1 MMQSTG
7 TQPAKAPIVYIGR
20 DALPRLVEF
29 CEGQRFEQCTLVA
42 DHTTYGVIGRRIAE
56 AWTDRR
62 WGVHVTLLNGGP
74 VTADEYQIM
83 QVLLRADQS
92 ERVYLAVGSGTI
104 TDIVRFVGSVTRRRF
119 ISVPTAPSVD
129 AYTSAT
135 AALEIGKWKQ
145 TVPAL
150 PPIAVF
156 ADLDTLCSAPRS
168 MIAAGFGDVLGKYT
182 SLADWKLGHLLWGEA
197 YSETIAQRARSAL
210 TNCRRKIA
218 EGDHDSSDGIRTLF
232 ESLIESGQCIA
243 DFGSSESA
251 SGSEHHLSHYWEMSR
266 LREHRPVLLHGAQV
280 AVGAVMIARI
290 YERIRSLARAQV
302 VARLSSVTLPDRQ
315 QEAAAIRD
323 GYGATAEGIIAAHS
337 AFLDMTAR
345 DLDALKERIVDHWD
359 EIQEIASTVPPAHEL
374 AGALR
379 RVSAPVTLHELGL
392 EGRDLSNALK
402 YASYLRNR
410 FTVLKL
416 ARLLR
421 LSLKGPRRS

>member
-1 MMQSTG
+1 
-7 TQPAKAPIVYIGR
+7 
-20 DALPRLVEF
+20 
-29 CEGQRFEQCTLVA
+29 
-42 DHTTYGVIGRRIAE
+42 
-56 AWTDRR
+56 
-62 WGVHVTLLNGGP
+62 
-74 VTADEYQIM
+74 
-83 QVLLRADQS
+83 
-92 ERVYLAVGSGTI
+92 VYLAVGSGTI

-129 AYTSAT
+129 AFTSAT
-135 AALEIGKWKQ
+135 AALEIGKWRQ
-145 TVPAL
+145 TVPAR

-266 LREHRPVLLHGAQV
+266 LREHRPAVLHGAQV

-290 YERIRSLARAQV
+290 YERIRSCARTEV
-302 VARLSSVTLPDRQ
+302 VARLRGVTLPDRE

-345 DLDALKERIVDHWD
+345 DLDALKKRIVDHWD

-374 AGALR
+374 AGVLR
-379 RVSAPVTLHELGL
+379 RVNAPATLHELGL

-402 YASYLRNR
+402 YAPYLRNR

-416 ARLLR
+416 TRLLG
-421 LSLKGPRRS
+421 LSSKGPRRS